1 VEWGPVRRPKDL
13 RAFRGSLFRQV
24 VVLLLDGAIAA
35 GALWLAFVLRFEG
48 TIWPLYRQLLPQ
60 LVGLIVAA
68 RVLASLLFRLHRWSF
83 RFSGLAD
90 AMRVAL
96 AGLLGTGVFILV
108 LYLSRWQGPPRS
120 VVVMELFFSTAAM
133 GLLRF
138 SPRLAWVY
146 LTDRS
151 RATRGGALRTLIVGA
166 GVAGEL
172 LLRDLRQSNEHNYLV
187 IGFVDDDSSKTG
199 MIVGGKPVLGPIREL
214 ARIAEQH
221 QIAKVLI
228 AIPRLSAQR
237 IREILGQC
245 TDLKLRFKIL
255 PVSFA
260 YLNDRAA
267 AAMLHDLEPEDLL
280 PREPVEFSDSGERLT
295 VAGRCALVTGA
306 AGSIGREI
314 CAQLLRGGIGQLVM
328 VDLNENEMYLQSRE
342 YQRRFS
348 GVPAIAEVA
357 DVRDSGRI
365 ESLFAIYHPQDVFH
379 AAAHKHVPLMEVAPC
394 EAVKNNILGTRN
406 VASAADRF
414 GAERFVFISTDKAV
428 RPTSAMGASKRVA
441 EMVVRE
447 LARASRTRFCAVRF
461 GNVLGSAGSVVPV
474 FRDQIAAGGPVT
486 VTHPEVK
493 RYFMTIAEA
502 VGLVLRAGYGD
513 FGELCVLDMG
523 EQIRIA
529 DLARHM
535 ITMAG
540 HVPDEDIAIEY
551 TGLRPGEKL
560 FEELMTEEE
569 ESTREVAHKIFVAS
583 SPSPP
588 ADLDERIEELAE
600 AASREDALAVVRLLL
615 KVVPSYS
622 PPHDYVALFAARG
635 TIRAEIGDGGSEGP
649 LPY

>member
-1 VEWGPVRRPKDL
+1 
-13 RAFRGSLFRQV
+13 
-24 VVLLLDGAIAA
+24 
-35 GALWLAFVLRFEG
+35 
-48 TIWPLYRQLLPQ
+48 
-60 LVGLIVAA
+60 
-68 RVLASLLFRLHRWSF
+68 
-83 RFSGLAD
+83 
-90 AMRVAL
+90 
-96 AGLLGTGVFILV
+96 
-108 LYLSRWQGPPRS
+108 
-120 VVVMELFFSTAAM
+120 
-133 GLLRF
+133 
-138 SPRLAWVY
+138 
-146 LTDRS
+146 
-151 RATRGGALRTLIVGA
+151 
-166 GVAGEL
+166 
-172 LLRDLRQSNEHNYLV
+172 
-187 IGFVDDDSSKTG
+187 
-199 MIVGGKPVLGPIREL
+199 
-214 ARIAEQH
+214 
-221 QIAKVLI
+221 
-228 AIPRLSAQR
+228 
-237 IREILGQC
+237 
-245 TDLKLRFKIL
+245 
-255 PVSFA
+255 
-260 YLNDRAA
+260 
-267 AAMLHDLEPEDLL
+267 
-280 PREPVEFSDSGERLT
+280 
-295 VAGRCALVTGA
+295 
-306 AGSIGREI
+306 
-314 CAQLLRGGIGQLVM
+314 
-328 VDLNENEMYLQSRE
+328 
-342 YQRRFS
+342 
-348 GVPAIAEVA
+348 
-357 DVRDSGRI
+357 
-365 ESLFAIYHPQDVFH
+365 
-379 AAAHKHVPLMEVAPC
+379 
-394 EAVKNNILGTRN
+394 
-406 VASAADRF
+406 
-414 GAERFVFISTDKAV
+414 
-428 RPTSAMGASKRVA
+428 
-441 EMVVRE
+441 
-447 LARASRTRFCAVRF
+447 VRF